1 MNAKNDL
8 FELLAPL
15 LNDPDVTEIM
25 ADGYD
30 RVYVERR
37 GRGGFEDVPS
47 PFRGNEHLVEAINAT
62 LVPLGAQVGDAF
74 PTIDARL
81 PDGSRL
87 HVVLPPV
94 AIGGPSLVLL
104 KWPTGGLAT
113 ADLVRLGAWDESIV
127 TFLQAVVQS
136 RLNIVVSGGTSSGKT
151 TLLNNIA
158 RMIPADE
165 RVVSIEHAAEL
176 RLSHRHLVRLEPR
189 PHSREGQGAITVQ
202 DLVQNALCMRPDRII
217 LAEILAGHA
226 QEGAAL
232 LALLYAMDRG
242 HDGTLISL
250 HANSPRDTLDRIEML
265 ATSANPSIPLLNVR
279 QTIAGTVDLIVHIER
294 LRDGSRKVLKVT
306 EVMEMQGDAIAQ
318 QDIFEFRQTGWEE
331 GRIQGYFT
339 PTGRI
344 PRFLDALS
352 WTGSGQPGAVFPVD
366 FFTPR

>member
-1 MNAKNDL
+1 MNARNDL

-15 LNDPDVTEIM
+15 WNDPEVTEIM
-25 ADGYD
+25 ADGHD

-37 GRGGFEDVPS
+37 GQGGFADVPS
-47 PFRGNEHLVEAINAT
+47 PFRDDDHLVEAINAT
-62 LVPLGAQVGDAF
+62 LAPLGARVDNAF
-74 PTIDARL
+74 PMTDVRL

-94 AIGGPSLVLL
+94 ALGGPSLVLL
-104 KWPTGGLAT
+104 KWPTNPMT
-113 ADLVRLGAWDESIV
+113 PADLLRVGAWDESIAA
-127 TFLQAVVQS
+127 FLQTCVQA

-165 RVVSIEHAAEL
+165 RVVTIEYAAEL
-176 RLSHRHLVRLEPR
+176 QLANRYLVRLEPR
-189 PHSREGQGAITVQ
+189 SPNVEGQGAVTVQ
-202 DLVQNALCMRPDRII
+202 DLVQHALHMRPDRIV
-217 LAEILAGHA
+217 LAEILAGHV

-232 LALLYAMDRG
+232 LDLLYAMDRG
-242 HDGTLISL
+242 HDGTMIGL
-250 HANSPRDTLDRIEML
+250 HANSPRDALDRIEML

-294 LRDGSRKVLKVT
+294 LRDGSRRVLKVT

-352 WTGSGQPGAVFPVD
+352 WAGIGQPGAVFPVD